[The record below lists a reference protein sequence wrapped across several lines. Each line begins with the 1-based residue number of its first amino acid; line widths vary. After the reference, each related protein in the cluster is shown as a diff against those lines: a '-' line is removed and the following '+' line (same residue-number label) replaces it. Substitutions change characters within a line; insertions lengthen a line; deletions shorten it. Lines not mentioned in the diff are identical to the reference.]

1 MVQLVYSAKEI
12 IDDSV
17 ENYRRQQEQ
26 ERTLWDK
33 YKNNTPEEI
42 PVEDLVVM
50 FRNIPLEDIPE
61 EVREPVIDYM
71 VTQEAERQGPIQ
83 EDEVTEAEQKVRDSF
98 AVRRGIELDP
108 VTKARSAGIEEG
120 ARTGVTGFLARKL
133 GLIDELSLAEEIDR
147 RVQAKRFDMSGQT
160 ADYITGIVEGSIVG
174 DPIGAVA
181 VGPLTAKAAATG
193 AKAFSAMPRVG
204 SVLGAGAGGA
214 VEGGA
219 LASLIPTYSELGD
232 SKLENIQTGMLIG
245 APLAVVPTAAIE
257 AVSALPQRAPVQKP
271 TLAPQPVSLTP
282 KSLVAQ
288 DFTARPQ
295 QLPQP
300 TEVTPTTSFS
310 IDVDTPPTP
319 KPKPIID
326 EKSKEAVASVRRLDD
341 NIASLEEQVK
351 SKGRK
356 RSRPI
361 NKQIATL
368 KTQRQKRLDK
378 MNQDANS
385 ITDQIV
391 SIENQLMRLSTR
403 REALQPSEAGAGA
416 RAARAERREQELI
429 QEKNILEEVKK
440 SSTGGYELKV
450 NNVSY
455 DNPTSILG
463 LKNRIQLN
471 NTTGAEIKVSLP
483 KPDPTG
489 NPVDDAVNSMNYMLL
504 SDDVDMDGLRLGL
517 DTPESLSA
525 AGVPPRI
532 QYAEEAA
539 ENVNVFGVE
548 EAVSMRPGEAK
559 KQRPVGRDA
568 GRDQLLSQEEKGRVS
583 ALRRAFEGQ
592 KKAQLLKFMGSE
604 DDVKELLDKM
614 PLDASWDSL
623 STAAEIFKKG
633 VIGKNYDTLLDYVT
647 AVSQNR
653 MLTAIELEALNTL
666 FAAVENRQISTLR
679 QIRNLQKE
687 GLTDSEE
694 MVNLMQDLY
703 LTTYVAELKR
713 TSQTAASHIL
723 LQAKKAKK
731 MVESNTRKIKAGK
744 LITNLFGVE
753 C

>member
-193 AKAFSAMPRVG
+193 AKALSAMPRVG

-219 LASLIPTYSELGD
+219 LASLIPTYSELDD
-232 SKLENIQTGMLIG
+232 SRLENIGTGMLIG
-245 APLAVVPTAAIE
+245 APLAAVPTAAIE
-257 AVSALPQRAPVQKP
+257 GISALPQRAPVQKP

-310 IDVDTPPTP
+310 IDVVTPPAP

-341 NIASLEEQVK
+341 NISSLEEQVK

-403 REALQPSEAGAGA
+403 REALQPSEAGASA
-416 RAARAERREQELI
+416 RAARAERREQELV

-548 EAVSMRPGEAK
+548 EAVSMRPVEAR

-592 KKAQLLKFMGSE
+592 KKSQLLKFMGSE

-647 AVSQNR
+647 DVSQNR

>member
-12 IDDSV
+12 IDDSI

-71 VTQEAERQGPIQ
+71 VTKEAERQGPIQ
-83 EDEVTEAEQKVRDSF
+83 EDEVTEAEQKVRESF
-98 AVRRGIELDP
+98 AVRRGVELDP

-147 RVQAKRFDMSGQT
+147 RVQVKRFDMSGQT
-160 ADYITGIVEGSIVG
+160 ADYITGIVEGAIVG

-282 KSLVAQ
+282 RSLAAQ

-295 QLPQP
+295 RLPQP
-300 TEVTPTTSFS
+300 TKVTPTTSFS

-403 REALQPSEAGAGA
+403 REVLQPSEAGAKA
-416 RAARAERREQELI
+416 RTARAERREQELL

-440 SSTGGYELKV
+440 SNTGGYTLTV

-455 DNPTSILG
+455 DNPSSILG

-471 NTTGAEIKVSLP
+471 NTTGADIKVSLS

-525 AGVPPRI
+525 AGVPPRV

-548 EAVSMRPGEAK
+548 EAVSMPSGEAR

-647 AVSQNR
+647 DVSQNR

>member
-12 IDDSV
+12 IDDSI

-71 VTQEAERQGPIQ
+71 VTKEAERQGPIQ
-83 EDEVTEAEQKVRDSF
+83 EDEVTEAEQKVRESF
-98 AVRRGIELDP
+98 AVRRGVELDP

-147 RVQAKRFDMSGQT
+147 RVQVKRFDMSGQT
-160 ADYITGIVEGSIVG
+160 ADYITGIVEGAIVG

-282 KSLVAQ
+282 RSLAAQ

-295 QLPQP
+295 RLPQP

-403 REALQPSEAGAGA
+403 REVLQPSEAGAKA
-416 RAARAERREQELI
+416 RTARAERREQELL

-440 SSTGGYELKV
+440 SNTGGYTLTV

-455 DNPTSILG
+455 DNPSSLLG

-471 NTTGAEIKVSLP
+471 NTTGADIKVSLS

-489 NPVDDAVNSMNYMLL
+489 NPIDDAVNSMNYMLL

-525 AGVPPRI
+525 AGVPPRV

-548 EAVSMRPGEAK
+548 EAVSMPSGEAR

-647 AVSQNR
+647 DVSQNR

>member
-193 AKAFSAMPRVG
+193 AKALSAMPRVG

-219 LASLIPTYSELGD
+219 LASLIPTYSELDD
-232 SKLENIQTGMLIG
+232 SRLENIGTGMLIG
-245 APLAVVPTAAIE
+245 APLAAVPTAAIE
-257 AVSALPQRAPVQKP
+257 GVSALPQRAPVQKP

-310 IDVDTPPTP
+310 IDVVTPPAP

-341 NIASLEEQVK
+341 NISSLEEQVK

-378 MNQDANS
+378 MNQDANC

-403 REALQPSEAGAGA
+403 REALQPSEAGASA
-416 RAARAERREQELI
+416 RAARAERREQELV

-548 EAVSMRPGEAK
+548 EAVSMRPGEAR
-559 KQRPVGRDA
+559 KQRLVGRDA

-592 KKAQLLKFMGSE
+592 KKSQLLKFMGSE

-647 AVSQNR
+647 DVSQNR

>member
-12 IDDSV
+12 IDDSI

-71 VTQEAERQGPIQ
+71 VTKEAERQGPIQ
-83 EDEVTEAEQKVRDSF
+83 EDEVTEAEQKVRESF
-98 AVRRGIELDP
+98 AVRRGVELDP

-147 RVQAKRFDMSGQT
+147 RVQVKRFDMSGQT
-160 ADYITGIVEGSIVG
+160 ADYITGIVEGAIVG

-193 AKAFSAMPRVG
+193 AKALSSMPRVG

-282 KSLVAQ
+282 RSLAAQ

-295 QLPQP
+295 RLPQP

-403 REALQPSEAGAGA
+403 REVLQPSEAGAKA
-416 RAARAERREQELI
+416 RTARAERREQELL

-440 SSTGGYELKV
+440 SNTGGYTLTV

-455 DNPTSILG
+455 DNPSSLLG

-471 NTTGAEIKVSLP
+471 NTTGADIKVSLS

-489 NPVDDAVNSMNYMLL
+489 NPIDDAVNSMNYMLL

-525 AGVPPRI
+525 AGVPPRV

-548 EAVSMRPGEAK
+548 EAVSMPSGEAR

-647 AVSQNR
+647 DVSQNR

>member
-1 MVQLVYSAKEI
+1 
-12 IDDSV
+12 
-17 ENYRRQQEQ
+17 
-26 ERTLWDK
+26 
-33 YKNNTPEEI
+33 
-42 PVEDLVVM
+42 
-50 FRNIPLEDIPE
+50 
-61 EVREPVIDYM
+61 
-71 VTQEAERQGPIQ
+71 
-83 EDEVTEAEQKVRDSF
+83 
-98 AVRRGIELDP
+98 
-108 VTKARSAGIEEG
+108 
-120 ARTGVTGFLARKL
+120 
-133 GLIDELSLAEEIDR
+133 
-147 RVQAKRFDMSGQT
+147 
-160 ADYITGIVEGSIVG
+160 
-174 DPIGAVA
+174 
-181 VGPLTAKAAATG
+181 
-193 AKAFSAMPRVG
+193 
-204 SVLGAGAGGA
+204 
-214 VEGGA
+214 
-219 LASLIPTYSELGD
+219 
-232 SKLENIQTGMLIG
+232 
-245 APLAVVPTAAIE
+245 
-257 AVSALPQRAPVQKP
+257 
-271 TLAPQPVSLTP
+271 
-282 KSLVAQ
+282 
-288 DFTARPQ
+288 
-295 QLPQP
+295 
-300 TEVTPTTSFS
+300 
-310 IDVDTPPTP
+310 
-319 KPKPIID
+319 
-326 EKSKEAVASVRRLDD
+326 
-341 NIASLEEQVK
+341 
-351 SKGRK
+351 
-356 RSRPI
+356 
-361 NKQIATL
+361 
-368 KTQRQKRLDK
+368 

-548 EAVSMRPGEAK
+548 EAVSMPSGEAR

-647 AVSQNR
+647 DVSQNR

>member
-193 AKAFSAMPRVG
+193 AKTLSAMPRVG

-232 SKLENIQTGMLIG
+232 SRLENIGTGMLIG
-245 APLAVVPTAAIE
+245 APLAAVPTAAIE
-257 AVSALPQRAPVQKP
+257 GISALPQRTPVQKP

-295 QLPQP
+295 QLAQP

-310 IDVDTPPTP
+310 IDVATPPAP

-341 NIASLEEQVK
+341 NISSLEEQVK

-416 RAARAERREQELI
+416 RAARAERREQELV

-450 NNVSY
+450 NNVTY

-532 QYAEEAA
+532 QYAEEAV

-548 EAVSMRPGEAK
+548 EAVSMRPGEAR

-568 GRDQLLSQEEKGRVS
+568 GRDRLLSQEEKGRVS

-592 KKAQLLKFMGSE
+592 KKSQLLKFMGSE
-604 DDVKELLDKM
+604 DDVKELLDKI

-647 AVSQNR
+647 DVSQNR

>member
-71 VTQEAERQGPIQ
+71 VTKEAERQGPIR
-83 EDEVTEAEQKVRDSF
+83 EDEVTEAEKKVRESF
-98 AVRRGIELDP
+98 AVRRGVELDP

-147 RVQAKRFDMSGQT
+147 RVQVKRFDMSGQT
-160 ADYITGIVEGSIVG
+160 ADYITGIVEGAIVG

-193 AKAFSAMPRVG
+193 AKALSATPRVG

-232 SKLENIQTGMLIG
+232 SRLENIGTGMLIG
-245 APLAVVPTAAIE
+245 APLAAVPAAAIE

-282 KSLVAQ
+282 RSLAAQ

-295 QLPQP
+295 RLTQP
-300 TEVTPTTSFS
+300 TTTTPTAGFS
-310 IDVDTPPTP
+310 IDVDTPPAP

-378 MNQDANS
+378 MNQDASS

-403 REALQPSEAGAGA
+403 REALKPSEAGAKA
-416 RAARAERREQELI
+416 RTARAERREQELL

-440 SSTGGYELKV
+440 SSTGGYELKI
-450 NNVSY
+450 NNVTY

-525 AGVPPRI
+525 AGVPPRV

-548 EAVSMRPGEAK
+548 EAVSMRPGEARK
-559 KQRPVGRDA
+559 LRPVGRDA
-568 GRDQLLSQEEKGRVS
+568 GRDKLLSQEEKGRVS

-647 AVSQNR
+647 DVSQNR

-666 FAAVENRQISTLR
+666 FAAVENRQVSTLR

-731 MVESNTRKIKAGK
+731 MVESNTRKLKAGK

>member
-232 SKLENIQTGMLIG
+232 SRLENIRTGMLIG
-245 APLAVVPTAAIE
+245 APLAAVPTAAIE

-647 AVSQNR
+647 DVSQNR

-666 FAAVENRQISTLR
+666 FAAVENRQVSTLR

>member
-1 MVQLVYSAKEI
+1 M
-12 IDDSV
+12 
-17 ENYRRQQEQ
+17 
-26 ERTLWDK
+26 
-33 YKNNTPEEI
+33 
-42 PVEDLVVM
+42 
-50 FRNIPLEDIPE
+50 
-61 EVREPVIDYM
+61 
-71 VTQEAERQGPIQ
+71 
-83 EDEVTEAEQKVRDSF
+83 
-98 AVRRGIELDP
+98 
-108 VTKARSAGIEEG
+108 
-120 ARTGVTGFLARKL
+120 
-133 GLIDELSLAEEIDR
+133 
-147 RVQAKRFDMSGQT
+147 
-160 ADYITGIVEGSIVG
+160 
-174 DPIGAVA
+174 
-181 VGPLTAKAAATG
+181 
-193 AKAFSAMPRVG
+193 
-204 SVLGAGAGGA
+204 
-214 VEGGA
+214 
-219 LASLIPTYSELGD
+219 
-232 SKLENIQTGMLIG
+232 
-245 APLAVVPTAAIE
+245 
-257 AVSALPQRAPVQKP
+257 
-271 TLAPQPVSLTP
+271 
-282 KSLVAQ
+282 
-288 DFTARPQ
+288 
-295 QLPQP
+295 
-300 TEVTPTTSFS
+300 
-310 IDVDTPPTP
+310 
-319 KPKPIID
+319 
-326 EKSKEAVASVRRLDD
+326 
-341 NIASLEEQVK
+341 
-351 SKGRK
+351 
-356 RSRPI
+356 
-361 NKQIATL
+361 
-368 KTQRQKRLDK
+368 
-378 MNQDANS
+378 
-385 ITDQIV
+385 
-391 SIENQLMRLSTR
+391 
-403 REALQPSEAGAGA
+403 
-416 RAARAERREQELI
+416 
-429 QEKNILEEVKK
+429 
-440 SSTGGYELKV
+440 
-450 NNVSY
+450 
-455 DNPTSILG
+455 
-463 LKNRIQLN
+463 
-471 NTTGAEIKVSLP
+471 P

-548 EAVSMRPGEAK
+548 EAVSMRPGEAR
-559 KQRPVGRDA
+559 KQRLVGRDA

-592 KKAQLLKFMGSE
+592 KKSQLLKFMGSE

-647 AVSQNR
+647 DVSQNR

>member
-232 SKLENIQTGMLIG
+232 SRLENIRTGMLIG
-245 APLAVVPTAAIE
+245 APLAAVPTAAIE

-455 DNPTSILG
+455 DNPNSILG

-647 AVSQNR
+647 DVSQNR

-666 FAAVENRQISTLR
+666 FAAVENRQVSTLR

>member
-12 IDDSV
+12 IDDSI

-71 VTQEAERQGPIQ
+71 VTKEAERQGPIQ
-83 EDEVTEAEQKVRDSF
+83 EDEVTEAEQKVRESF
-98 AVRRGIELDP
+98 AVRRGVELDP

-147 RVQAKRFDMSGQT
+147 RVQVKRFDMSGQT
-160 ADYITGIVEGSIVG
+160 ADYITGIVEGAIVG

-282 KSLVAQ
+282 RSLAAQ

-295 QLPQP
+295 RLPQP
-300 TEVTPTTSFS
+300 TKVTPTTSFS

-403 REALQPSEAGAGA
+403 REVLQPSEAGAKA
-416 RAARAERREQELI
+416 RTARAERREQELL

-440 SSTGGYELKV
+440 SNTGGYTLTV

-455 DNPTSILG
+455 DNPSSILG

-471 NTTGAEIKVSLP
+471 NTTGADIKVSLS

-489 NPVDDAVNSMNYMLL
+489 NPIDDAVNSMNYMLL

-525 AGVPPRI
+525 AGVPPRV

-548 EAVSMRPGEAK
+548 EAVSMPSGEAR

-647 AVSQNR
+647 DVSQNR

>member
-193 AKAFSAMPRVG
+193 AKALSAMPRVG

-219 LASLIPTYSELGD
+219 LASLIPTYSELDD
-232 SKLENIQTGMLIG
+232 SRLENIGTGMLIG
-245 APLAVVPTAAIE
+245 APLAAVPTAAIE
-257 AVSALPQRAPVQKP
+257 GVSALPQRAPVQKP

-310 IDVDTPPTP
+310 IDVVTPPAP

-341 NIASLEEQVK
+341 NISSLEEQVK

-403 REALQPSEAGAGA
+403 REALQPSEAGASA
-416 RAARAERREQELI
+416 RAARAERREQELV

-548 EAVSMRPGEAK
+548 EAVSMRPVEAR

-592 KKAQLLKFMGSE
+592 KKSQLLKFMGSE

-647 AVSQNR
+647 DVSQNR

>member
-1 MVQLVYSAKEI
+1 MVQLVYDAKEI
-12 IDDSV
+12 INDSV
-17 ENYRRQQEQ
+17 ENYKRQKEQ
-26 ERTLWDK
+26 ERVLWDK

-42 PVEDLVVM
+42 PVEDLVIM
-50 FRNIPLEDIPE
+50 FRNIPLEDVPE
-61 EVREPVIDYM
+61 EVREPVLDYM
-71 VTQEAERQGPIQ
+71 ITQEAERQGPIQ
-83 EDEVTEAEQKVRDSF
+83 EDEVTEAEQRVIDSF
-98 AVRRGIELDP
+98 ALRRGIELDP
-108 VTKARSAGIEEG
+108 LTEARKAGIEEG

-181 VGPLTAKAAATG
+181 VGPLTVKAAATG
-193 AKAFSAMPRVG
+193 AKALSAMPKVG

-232 SKLENIQTGMLIG
+232 SRLENIRTGMLIG
-245 APLAVVPTAAIE
+245 APLAAVPTAAIE
-257 AVSALPQRAPVQKP
+257 GVSALTQKAPIQKP

-282 KSLVAQ
+282 KSLVAE
-288 DFTARPQ
+288 DFTTRPQ
-295 QLPQP
+295 QIPKP
-300 TEVTPTTSFS
+300 TTVTPAAEFS
-310 IDVDTPPTP
+310 IDIDTPPSP
-319 KPKPIID
+319 KPKIIID
-326 EKSKEAVASVRRLDD
+326 ETSKEAVASVRRLDD
-341 NIASLEEQVK
+341 NIALLEEKVK

-356 RSRPI
+356 KSKPI
-361 NKQIATL
+361 EKQIETL
-368 KTQRQKRLDK
+368 RARRQERFDK
-378 MNQDANS
+378 MNQDANI

-403 REALQPSEAGAGA
+403 REALQPSEAGAKA
-416 RAARAERREQELI
+416 RTARAERREQELL

-440 SSTGGYELKV
+440 SSTGGYTLTV

-455 DNPTSILG
+455 DNPSSILG

-471 NTTGAEIKVSLP
+471 NTTGADIKVSLS

-532 QYAEEAA
+532 QYAQEAA
-539 ENVNVFGVE
+539 EDVNVLGVE
-548 EAVSMRPGEAK
+548 KAVSMSPTEAR
-559 KQRPVGRDA
+559 QQPTVGRGT
-568 GRDQLLSQEEKGRVS
+568 GRDRFLSQEEQGRIS

-592 KKAQLLKFMGSE
+592 KRSQLLKFMGSE
-604 DDVKELLDKM
+604 DDVKELLDNI

-647 AVSQNR
+647 DVSQNR
-653 MLTAIELEALNTL
+653 VLTAIELEALNTL

-703 LTTYVAELKR
+703 LTTYVSELKR

>member
-12 IDDSV
+12 IDSSIED
-17 ENYRRQQEQ
+17 YREQQEK
-26 ERTLWDK
+26 ERELWDK
-33 YKNNTPEEI
+33 YKDSTPEEV
-42 PVEDLVVM
+42 PVEDLVIM

-61 EVREPVIDYM
+61 SVREPVLDYM
-71 VTQEAERQGPIQ
+71 ITQEAERQGPIK
-83 EDEVTEAEQKVRDSF
+83 EDEVTEAEQQVRDSF

-147 RVQAKRFDMSGQT
+147 RVQVKRFEMSGQT
-160 ADYITGIVEGSIVG
+160 ADYITGIVEGAIVG

-193 AKAFSAMPRVG
+193 AKALSTMPKVG

-214 VEGGA
+214 VEGGMLGA
-219 LASLIPTYSELGD
+219 TIPVYPELGD
-232 SKLENIQTGMLIG
+232 SRLENIGTGMLIG
-245 APLAVVPTAAIE
+245 APLAAVPTAAIE
-257 AVSALPQRAPVQKP
+257 GVTALTQKAPIQKP
-271 TLAPQPVSLTP
+271 VLAPQPVSLTP
-282 KSLVAQ
+282 RSLAAQ
-288 DFTARPQ
+288 DFTGRPQ
-295 QLPQP
+295 RIAQP
-300 TEVTPTTSFS
+300 TTTTPTAGFD
-310 IDVDTPPTP
+310 IDIETPPA
-319 KPKPIID
+319 PKPIKLID
-326 EKSKEAVASVRRLDD
+326 EESKERVSSLRRLDD
-341 NIASLEEQVK
+341 NIASLEEK
-351 SKGRK
+351 AKTKGRK
-356 RSRPI
+356 KSRPL
-361 NKQIATL
+361 NKQIETL
-368 KTQRQKRLDK
+368 KKQRQERI
-378 MNQDANS
+378 NRINEDATTINS
-385 ITDQIV
+385 QIV
-391 SIENQLMRLSTR
+391 EIENQLMRLSTR
-403 REALQPSEAGAGA
+403 REALGPSEAGAKA
-416 RAARAERREQELI
+416 RAARAERREQELL
-429 QEKNILEEVKK
+429 QEKNILQGIKK
-440 SSTGGYELKV
+440 DNQGGYILTV

-455 DNPTSILG
+455 DKPSSILG
-463 LKNRIQLN
+463 LKNRIQNN
-471 NTTGAEIKVSLP
+471 NTTGAEVKVSLP

-489 NPVDDAVNSMNYMLL
+489 NPVDDAVNNMNYMLL

-532 QYAEEAA
+532 QYADEAA
-539 ENVNVFGVE
+539 ENVNAFGVE
-548 EAVSMRPGEAK
+548 EAVSMRPGQAR
-559 KQRPVGRDA
+559 KQLPVGRNA
-568 GRDQLLSQEEKGRVS
+568 GRDRFLSKEEKGRIS

-592 KKAQLLKFMGSE
+592 KQAQLLKFMGSE

-614 PLDASWDSL
+614 PLDASWNSL

-647 AVSQNR
+647 DVSQNR

-731 MVESNTRKIKAGK
+731 MVDSNTRKIKAGK